1 MIEATNKY
9 PFIVDEQQL
18 KATINFAVQNAVK
31 DILLKTKIEKPVQLK
46 EASEFFSM
54 SPKSL
59 MKRVY
64 SGEINAYRL
73 EGKRSPYYFK
83 KSDIMKALEKGKVI
97 SLQDVDF

>member
-1 MIEATNKY
+1 
-9 PFIVDEQQL
+9 
-18 KATINFAVQNAVK
+18 
-31 DILLKTKIEKPVQLK
+31 
-46 EASEFFSM
+46 M

>member
-1 MIEATNKY
+1 MEHTTTNY
-9 PFIVDEQQL
+9 PFIVDEQKL
-18 KATINFAVQNAVK
+18 KATIHFAVQTAVK

-97 SLQDVDF
+97 TLQDIDF

>member
-1 MIEATNKY
+1 MEQTTTQY
-9 PFIVDEQQL
+9 PFIVDEQKL

-83 KSDIMKALEKGKVI
+83 KSDIMSALEKGKVTT
-97 SLQDVDF
+97 LQDIEF